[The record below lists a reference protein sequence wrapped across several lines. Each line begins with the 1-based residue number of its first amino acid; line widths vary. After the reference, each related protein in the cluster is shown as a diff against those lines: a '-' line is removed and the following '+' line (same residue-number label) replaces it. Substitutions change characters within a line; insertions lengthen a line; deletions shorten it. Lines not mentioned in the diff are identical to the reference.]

1 MLAHLKRSA
10 LPSPPPGSVTSQ
22 ICWAP
27 SGKEGPGEDR
37 GGGDRIDNLLSP
49 QILVCLWSKKPST
62 APLGK
67 IGRPGTRRSSRRPQE
82 EQCSPTGENVGSTAK
97 SGCPQFL
104 TREINIEKRAFQD
117 GLEETSHSE
126 NEDISQ
132 YFRSIHMCFYYI
144 LLNSSRISMSILGQ

>member
-1 MLAHLKRSA
+1 MHKPALSSA
-10 LPSPPPGSVTSQ
+10 SPGCVKGSICGTS
-22 ICWAP
+22 

-82 EQCSPTGENVGSTAK
+82 EQCSPTGEKVGPTAK

-117 GLEETSHSE
+117 GLEE
-126 NEDISQ
+126 I
-132 YFRSIHMCFYYI
+132 
-144 LLNSSRISMSILGQ
+144 